1 MILLLV
7 MYIVSGLLLTGLA
20 LPLMCRKIPPNHWY
34 GFRVRKTLENEAVWY
49 AVNEF
54 SAKRLLW
61 VGVVTVAA
69 AVGFFCLTTR
79 VDLYGIG
86 VATVVL
92 GGLAVVLVIFV
103 VSILKWDTAWWE

>member
-20 LPLMCRKIPPNHWY
+20 VPLMCRKIPPNHWY

-69 AVGFFCLTTR
+69 AIGLFFMTTS
-79 VDLYGIG
+79 VDVYATA

-92 GGLAVVLVIFV
+92 VSLAVSLIQSLRF
-103 VSILKWDTAWWE
+103 LRTFGADQ

>member
-7 MYIVSGLLLTGLA
+7 MYVVSGLLLTGLA
-20 LPLMCRKIPPNHWY
+20 VPLMCRKIPPNHWY

-61 VGVVTVAA
+61 VGIATVAA
-69 AVGFFCLTTR
+69 AIGLFFTTTS
-79 VDLYGIG
+79 VDLYATAL
-86 VATVVL
+86 ATVVL
-92 GGLAVVLVIFV
+92 GGLAVSLLQSF
-103 VSILKWDTAWWE
+103 SYLRTFGSER